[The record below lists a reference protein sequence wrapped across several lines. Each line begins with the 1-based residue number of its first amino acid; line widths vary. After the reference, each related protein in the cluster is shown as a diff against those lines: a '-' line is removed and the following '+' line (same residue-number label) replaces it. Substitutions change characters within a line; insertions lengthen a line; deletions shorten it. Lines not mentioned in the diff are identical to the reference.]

1 MKRGKGSNS
10 APAPSPAP
18 RAASI
23 GDVAKRAGVSIATVS
38 RVVNGIANKASAET
52 VERVRTA
59 IAAVGYRPTGAGQ
72 ALRKGRSRL
81 VAVLAANLAN
91 PAMTAIAASIET
103 SLREVGLAMV
113 LCDTHD
119 RPDLQDEYLMEMRAQ
134 AVRAIVMLGA
144 VESDQLSAALAGE
157 APVLFVNRRCPGGLS
172 APFVGIDNFAA
183 GAAVADFLKTRRPN
197 GRVAVIHGPLTS
209 SATADRIMAFCR
221 SFEDAT
227 GRLAARDIVTGPGLD
242 HLEIGHSAMTS
253 LLARGALPTSI
264 FCSSD
269 LIAFGAY
276 RCLRAAGR
284 AVPRDVLLVGF
295 DDSPLNDW
303 VAPWLSSVRVPYRDF
318 GTTIVSALERIWRH
332 ETPTIDLLG
341 FELIERR

>member
-1 MKRGKGSNS
+1 MKRRKI
-10 APAPSPAP
+10 PTPPPIKTPAP

-38 RVVNGIANKASAET
+38 RVVNGIANKASPET
-52 VERVRTA
+52 VERVRAA
-59 IAAVGYRPTGAGQ
+59 IAIVGYRPTGAGQ
-72 ALRKGRSRL
+72 ALRKGHSRL

-91 PAMTAIAASIET
+91 PAMTAIATSIET

-144 VESDQLSAALAGE
+144 VESRQLPAALAGD
-157 APVLFVNRRCPGGLS
+157 APVLFVNRRCPGLPS
-172 APFVGIDNFAA
+172 APFVGIDNAAA
-183 GAAVADFLKTRRPN
+183 GAAVADFLRARRPK
-197 GRVAVIHGPLTS
+197 GRMAVIHGPLTS
-209 SATADRIMAFCR
+209 SATADRISAFRR
-221 SFEDAT
+221 SFENSRR
-227 GRLAARDIVTGPGLD
+227 RLATQDIVTAPGLD
-242 HLEIGHSAMTS
+242 HLEIGYAAMTG
-253 LLARGALPTSI
+253 LLTRGPAPTSV

-276 RCLRAAGR
+276 RRLREADR
-284 AVPRDVLLVGF
+284 LVPRDVLVVGF

-303 VAPWLSSVRVPYRDF
+303 VAPWLSSVRVPYRIF
-318 GTTIVSALERIWRH
+318 GPSMVAALEQLWRQ
-332 ETPTIDLLG
+332 ETSDIPLLS
-341 FELIERR
+341 FELIARP

>member
-1 MKRGKGSNS
+1 MPIHPALQAMLDKAVNLPPMHTVPLAAIRATDLKRYD
-10 APAPSPAP
+10 
-18 RAASI
+18 I
-23 GDVAKRAGVSIATVS
+23 GVPKDEV
-38 RVVNGIANKASAET
+38 ASAED
-52 VERVRTA
+52 RT
-59 IAAVGYRPTGAGQ
+59 IPGPRGEIRIRIY
-72 ALRKGRSRL
+72 
-81 VAVLAANLAN
+81 
-91 PAMTAIAASIET
+91 
-103 SLREVGLAMV
+103 
-113 LCDTHD
+113 

-144 VESDQLSAALAGE
+144 VESQQLSAALAGE

-172 APFVGIDNFAA
+172 APFVGIDNSAA
-183 GAAVADFLKTRRPN
+183 GAAVADFLKSHRPK

-209 SATADRIMAFCR
+209 SATADRISAFCR
-221 SFEDAT
+221 SFKDSR
-227 GRLAARDIVTGPGLD
+227 GRLAARDVVTAPGLD

-253 LLARGALPTSI
+253 LLSRGPAPTSI

-276 RCLRAAGR
+276 RSLRAAGL

-318 GTTIVSALERIWRH
+318 GTTIVSALERIWLR
-332 ETPTIDLLG
+332 ETPEIALLG